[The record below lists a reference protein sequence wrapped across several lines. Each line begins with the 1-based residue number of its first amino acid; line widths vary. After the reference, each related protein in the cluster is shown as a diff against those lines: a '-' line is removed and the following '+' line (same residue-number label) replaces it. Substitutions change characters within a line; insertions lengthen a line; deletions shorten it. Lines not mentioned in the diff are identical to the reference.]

1 MRSQFLFES
10 FLPTFCFGQPVEIR
24 RVLNFLTF
32 SSNIAFEEFVLRSL
46 RASPLTKPFF
56 INARWVTAV
65 FKVCALKCFST
76 RLRTSRILSFSNRS
90 SFVEGVKGVIA

>member
-1 MRSQFLFES
+1 MTKGRFFLCSCFVRSQFLFES

-46 RASPLTKPFF
+46 RASPLTKPF
-56 INARWVTAV
+56 
-65 FKVCALKCFST
+65 L
-76 RLRTSRILSFSNRS
+76 
-90 SFVEGVKGVIA
+90 